1 MYLLEFQQDRP
12 WHCKDFKISMEF
24 SFRVSF
30 SEPHFLWNVS
40 GNIVESEDFFVGNKA
55 KGWISKRIF
64 QENKAPQIFRKM
76 NISFFGKSG
85 VLFFLA
91 TPVLGFALLTYYRHF
106 VVHVKRKC
114 LVHGCNFFKE
124 LQRVVN
130 KSCFSKPTIETPEK
144 VWNMF
149 KFKKK
154 NTRTT
159 WVRSFWCFY
168 FEL

>member
-24 SFRVSF
+24 SFRVSS

-106 VVHVKRKC
+106 VVHAKRKC

-130 KSCFSKPTIETPEK
+130 KSVFQSQQ
-144 VWNMF
+144 
-149 KFKKK
+149 
-154 NTRTT
+154 
-159 WVRSFWCFY
+159 
-168 FEL
+168 